1 MPTMSYRREK
11 KMLENIGYSII
22 ADPSFPV
29 PKRIDNWR
37 TYLREYRQEKNKI
50 MMKLF
55 KEINGFEATDDNA
68 KRALIDELH
77 VEIFKRLPKDD
88 DERNQYTWSRET
100 PMMKIGWKPY

>member
-1 MPTMSYRREK
+1 MLAMSYRQEK
-11 KMLENIGYSII
+11 KMLENIGYSIV
-22 ADPSFPV
+22 ADLSVPV
-29 PKRIDNWR
+29 ARRIDNWR
-37 TYLREYRQEKNKI
+37 KYLREYRQEKTKI

-100 PMMKIGWKPY
+100 PMMKIGWRPQ